1 MVCAPDTVDSSKCRK
16 LVLRIVVMRAQPFF
30 LGIAILALGLLLV
43 FFGTQTVT
51 IDVPKTQTEVL
62 FDRST
67 LTVGD
72 VAHRSAELNENL
84 TVICS
89 GIVRI
94 PSSNDSGDIS
104 FYVMNSADF
113 QKWESGD
120 RNIDFIVQRL
130 RVDRIEASF
139 VTSQKD
145 TYYFVFDNSHS
156 TLFKKEVTFSAYYE
170 FTSMEHQT
178 LEDRTFNTY
187 GYPLIIV
194 GAVVAVY
201 GLVRKHEVRWA

>member
-1 MVCAPDTVDSSKCRK
+1 
-16 LVLRIVVMRAQPFF
+16 MRAQPFF
-30 LGIAILALGLLLV
+30 LGIIVLALGLLLV
-43 FFGTQTVT
+43 FFGTQTLT
-51 IDVPKTQTEVL
+51 IDVPRTQTEVL

-84 TVICS
+84 TVFCS

-104 FYVMNSADF
+104 FYVLNSADF
-113 QKWESGD
+113 KKWESGD

-139 VTSQKD
+139 VTSHKD

-170 FTSMEHQT
+170 FTTMEQQT

-194 GAVVAVY
+194 GAVIAVY